1 MEPLTVRK
9 VWDLFI
15 ATHAV
20 FVQCSE
26 LFKVDDNVSAL
37 LREQFL
43 GGEVNRITSLM
54 GKTWNNPRQWAEEG
68 CGIGNAPQA
77 EHCLL
82 LYSWFSPLS
91 LPSSVAAALW
101 RSCSP
106 LGSHTCRGANPNIR
120 GSCCRSALEARILEL
135 FKMKT
140 LLFNSSCAFKCED
153 GAGRRLALNIARP
166 LLWMR
171 GRGRG
176 AAAITGEGRP
186 PGCGAIMLWEEI
198 DGSLSTAL
206 PARETG
212 IGGYLGI
219 PPASSSSPG
228 SRAAAERSAEPG
240 NGTVQSNSL
249 IIRHLL
255 GSSVSLAASASLR
268 RCYRCHW
275 DV

>member
-1 MEPLTVRK
+1 M
-9 VWDLFI
+9 
-15 ATHAV
+15 
-20 FVQCSE
+20 
-26 LFKVDDNVSAL
+26 
-37 LREQFL
+37 
-43 GGEVNRITSLM
+43 
-54 GKTWNNPRQWAEEG
+54 
-68 CGIGNAPQA
+68 
-77 EHCLL
+77 L

-120 GSCCRSALEARILEL
+120 GSGAAGGSCCRSALEARILEL

-153 GAGRRLALNIARP
+153 GAGRRLGLNIARP

-186 PGCGAIMLWEEI
+186 PGCGAIILGEEI

-219 PPASSSSPG
+219 PPASSSSSG

-240 NGTVQSNSL
+240 NGTAPKQQFNHKAFIGVTRESCSFSLSPEVLSLSLGCVRFSIYLQVRFYPVQATDMSRP
-249 IIRHLL
+249 RHLP
-255 GSSVSLAASASLR
+255 GNKEH
-268 RCYRCHW
+268 C
-275 DV
+275 